1 MNEFKVTWEMETDEG
16 TNNGEIALKTQAAAE
31 HLRECFIEE
40 GQKATV
46 FGRNS
51 PASEWKEMVSE
62 CP

>member
-1 MNEFKVTWEMETDEG
+1 MNEFKVTWEKETEEG
-16 TNNGEIALKTQAAAE
+16 KTQGEIALKTQAAAE
-31 HLRECFIEE
+31 YLRECFIEE

-51 PASEWKEMVSE
+51 PATEWKEMVSE